1 MRKRIFKITA
11 AALACAAAAGIFLQ
25 TTAVSVQAATNSM
38 PGIDIIVNGNSS
50 EKPFRILE
58 LVDNSDKAEIG
69 YYVSGQEPSVKLYS
83 YTDTAGNVIHFSTL
97 EEGLSQL
104 PEKERKEFAMN
115 VKIAADGSIDE
126 NSSTGIYQ
134 IDRQAAE
141 EDTAPLSYSP
151 YQEKYFLENGDNE
164 KDWTQVELKNSNGS
178 SRADH
183 VEVKGTYVKNQDGTG
198 EYTKE
203 EQQYYPIRKNA
214 DADSSQPE
222 LFRENIENFSFME
235 DEEQR
240 SAYFLEFAEISN
252 DEVNQ
257 AFSSDSD
264 AAKSA
269 QEKIQ
274 AEYDYQ
280 NGRYG
285 FYENV
290 YTDLTEDIAKGIN
303 AGKYSFPGENPD
315 KSAVEGD
322 GSNAV
327 LIQQNNDVSDAADG
341 TTVTDPDHIKDEQKA
356 GTQADPYIYLGEN
369 IEEYPYYK
377 YTLVGDLKYVTDS
390 AKNMTDPDYKPE
402 AGDIVLD
409 DGQYWY
415 LVQDPDHDD
424 QLFQTELSIVTDRQ
438 PVAYEDIAEIPE
450 DFDYNYY
457 YVVKKAWFCCE
468 LSSDGSAGNPSDYQF
483 FGWYYPSYPDG
494 EDMYLPVSEGD
505 GQTATYYIS
514 EAQYTLTPG
523 TGDYDFVP
531 GGNQTQLVQVD
542 HLYYQGG
549 YENHDWL
556 KKYVFHLE
564 KDKYDGF
571 NVQVDTRYAD
581 NMSKPVH
588 ANVSEDQEEED
599 DMDVSS
605 YDLIYVNGQLSDDMA
620 VSIAG
625 AGIPCIINMSNA
637 ENAALKAAF
646 SSSIQADDADGN
658 YVTKK
663 VYVLTNDTASN
674 AGLVNNDF
682 AAVFKDAQT
691 EGFEEITQYIEQE
704 NQYRA
709 LGEDGS
715 KLDPLSSDLS
725 QARAVEYIINYQ
737 YKRNADLKDE
747 INVLQ
752 IMPDVN
758 CEEIDEADIYE
769 WLGCAV
775 KETVTAC
782 CEDKKQDKLAAYM
795 TDGDT
800 STAWFS
806 KRPPDNPTQSDIDKM
821 WAEAHPGETD
831 PMHYITVTFNLPAT
845 VKGLVYTPNPN
856 GYGGGSLKKYK
867 IVFYDQNGKTIDTIE
882 GDTGCTKNNL
892 KTEKKI
898 NFDHSVYNV
907 FEMKIYFVS
916 AYDSAGNTPENK
928 RFNNIYTN
936 CAELKILKEAG
947 TSTGTKVNLTTMTAS
962 EFVGHIDDIASTYDM
977 IYISGK
983 NPDSSKRNTL
993 ITGNDPFRY
1002 VHIGEGELLG
1012 AEVQNDTSNTQYSTI
1027 KSKQEWFVRLLGQL
1041 DTEYVLNSDGT
1052 RKTDAEGHY
1061 YLAPLASYAD
1071 KQSGGYF
1078 RGSGNDM
1085 TPQQC
1090 EELLDFVKSG
1100 YPVVVGTDLV
1110 STDSGSRRVN
1120 ETTVDN
1126 ASYYYEFLNKAL
1138 NYGNFCT
1145 AKELDTGTKD
1155 LIFFANLAKPVIDFQ
1170 EKPKEPPRSGE
1181 SVGGDLD
1188 YIKGELKYQFTIHN
1202 DSDAEPAKTTYDC
1215 KLYLDLNFDGNLS
1228 EKEEQSKY
1236 IVIEDSK
1243 GNVMTQTTDG
1253 DRSFY
1258 ELAEGETYTLTRK
1271 IPEDYYKLITWKLEV
1286 SSNRNSY
1293 VHTSQIGYA
1302 KQKNESGQKQV
1313 IKVLQILPSTSKY
1326 PYSNGTWNLNKD
1338 SKFNQMIKNIEDFD
1352 IQIEQIRAT
1361 DINNKNGSYNTK
1373 EKLEKKLKDV
1383 QMVIMGFDDDYP
1395 DISNANGQVEAILDY
1410 VKKGK
1415 SIIFTHDTTSYMNY
1429 DFYNMHKTMA
1439 VNNASEYDNETKN
1452 ALPHIFYN
1460 QGLIDLGK
1468 GTWGYSLNQLLRAF
1482 VGMDRYSVT
1491 SQDTI
1496 SGSDTTISA
1505 LLKKGKGLTD
1515 GDKVSFEELQK
1526 LAGDIAYTTGEGR
1539 KTSYAQV
1546 QAYTNNLISVK
1557 RVALGASEDLTTTA
1571 SKVNDGAITQYP
1583 YRMGDTISI
1592 AQTHWQWNQLAM
1604 EQDKDINGRSDGKSD
1619 VVVWYC
1625 LANNKLYNQSPNDV
1639 RNNYYFYSRGNVI
1652 YTGVGH
1658 SSVSNEEEI
1667 KLFINA
1673 MVAAANVTAVDPEI
1687 DFVDELNPT
1696 ADIETTRYYA
1706 TDQSS
1711 WTEDEANVLE
1721 NSMDFY
1727 VNVKDYNMV
1736 SADLN
1741 QEDVEKQ
1748 EMTLQFYID
1757 SDNGDEIK
1765 DAPVDTKLADITR
1778 DVESLT
1784 DYDGKTIELG
1794 DDGVFHL
1801 KENSA
1806 FKLTVSDLEQYLR
1819 SSSSSDSGSTNGY
1832 KKDCRLYVKVTST
1845 VYLYGEP
1852 KTSSQW
1858 ASIDLKQRQLF
1869 ELN

>member
-1 MRKRIFKITA
+1 MKNRMKKRIFKGTA
-11 AALACAAAAGIFLQ
+11 AVLTCVAAAGIFFQ

-58 LVDNSDKAEIG
+58 LTDNSENAEIG
-69 YYVSGQEPSVKLYS
+69 YYVSGQEPYVKLYS
-83 YTDTAGNVIHFSTL
+83 YTDADGNVIHFSTL

-115 VKIAADGSIDE
+115 VRLKDDGTIDE
-126 NSSTGIYQ
+126 EASTGILV
-134 IDRQAAE
+134 AE
-141 EDTAPLSYSP
+141 RKKTSEEEAPLSYKD
-151 YQEKYFLENGDNE
+151 YQEKYFLDSSDSEAEWNKVDL
-164 KDWTQVELKNSNGS
+164 KDSSGNSRTDTVQVNGS
-178 SRADH
+178 Y
-183 VEVKGTYVKNQDGTG
+183 VENQDDTG
-198 EYTKE
+198 DYTKE
-203 EQQYYPIRKNA
+203 EQQYYPIRRNVK
-214 DADSSQPE
+214 ADSDQPE
-222 LFRENIENFSFME
+222 LFHENIENFSYSE
-235 DEEQR
+235 DEDVR
-240 SAYFLEFAEISN
+240 GAYFLKFAEVSN
-252 DEVNQ
+252 EEVNK
-257 AFSSDSD
+257 AFD
-264 AAKSA
+264 AENQTEAEEA
-269 QEKIQ
+269 RNQIQ
-274 AEYDYQ
+274 SEYDYK

-285 FYENV
+285 YYENV
-290 YTDLTEDIAKGIN
+290 YTDLTEDIVNHIN
-303 AGKYSFPGENPD
+303 EQNYTFPGEKPD
-315 KSAVEGD
+315 DSNLTDDKAVKLYD
-322 GSNAV
+322 H
-327 LIQQNNDVSDAADG
+327 QMTDAAGDKREAIG
-341 TTVTDPDHIKDEQKA
+341 GIQNPETA
-356 GTQADPYIYLGEN
+356 GTQANPYVYLGDN
-369 IEEYPYYK
+369 IDEYPYYQYQLLGDLSYVQEK
-377 YTLVGDLKYVTDS
+377 ANETHEAGYKVGDII
-390 AKNMTDPDYKPE
+390 ME
-402 AGDIVLD
+402 

-415 LVQDPDHDD
+415 MDEDPNSEET
-424 QLFQTELSIVTDRQ
+424 LIQTELSIVTGRQ
-438 PVAYEDIAEIPE
+438 PVAYEDIAQIP

-457 YVVKKAWFCCE
+457 YVVDQVWFCSE
-468 LSSDGSAGNPSDYQF
+468 LSEGGSETDPSAYQF
-483 FGWYYPSYPDG
+483 SGWYYPIYPSG
-494 EDMYLPVSEGD
+494 EDTYLPVSD
-505 GQTATYYIS
+505 DDVPTYYIS

-531 GGNQTQLVQVD
+531 GGDKAQMVQVD

-564 KDKYDGF
+564 KDAYAGF

-581 NMSKPVH
+581 NISKTVH
-588 ANVSEDQEEED
+588 ANVSEDQEEAND
-599 DMDVSS
+599 IDAAS
-605 YDLIYVNGQLSDDMA
+605 YDLIYVNGQLSDDTA
-620 VSIAG
+620 KSIAG

-637 ENAALKAAF
+637 ENEALKSVF
-646 SSSIQADDADGN
+646 SSSIQTNDADGN

-663 VYVLTNDTASN
+663 VYVLTKDTASN

-682 AAVFKDAQT
+682 AKTFTGTQS
-691 EGFEEITQYIEQE
+691 EGFEEITKYIEQE
-704 NQYRA
+704 NRYRE

-715 KLDPLSSDLS
+715 KLDPLSLDLS

-782 CEDKKQDKLAAYM
+782 CEGKDKEKNKDMFAKYM

-800 STAWFS
+800 STAWWS
-806 KRPPDNPTQSDIDKM
+806 WRPPNNPNQDQLNEM
-821 WAEAHPGETD
+821 WKQGNHGDEK
-831 PMHYITVTFNLPAT
+831 MHYINVEFNLPAT
-845 VKGLVYTPNPN
+845 VKGFVYTPYTS
-856 GYGGGSLKKYK
+856 GYGGGSLKQYK
-867 IVFYDQNGKTIDTIE
+867 VVFYDQDGKTIDTIE
-882 GDTGCTKNNL
+882 GDTGCKSDIPSL
-892 KTEKKI
+892 KAEKKI
-898 NFDHSVYNV
+898 NFKYSVSNV
-907 FEMKIYFVS
+907 YKMKIYFVS
-916 AYDSAGNTPENK
+916 AYDSGNKE
-928 RFNNIYTN
+928 FNTTFTN

-947 TSTGTKVNLTTMTAS
+947 AYTGTKVNLTTMTAS

-983 NPDSSKRNTL
+983 NPDSSKRNKL
-993 ITGNDPFRY
+993 ITGKDPFRY
-1002 VHIGEGELLG
+1002 VHIGEGELLEAG
-1012 AEVQNDTSNTQYSTI
+1012 VENDTSNTQYSTL

-1052 RKTDAEGHY
+1052 RKTDADGNY

-1085 TPQQC
+1085 TPQLC

-1110 STDSGSRRVN
+1110 SADSGSRKVN

-1126 ASYYYEFLNKAL
+1126 ASYYYEFLNNAL

-1155 LIFFANLAKPVIDFQ
+1155 LSFFANLAKPVIDFQ

-1181 SVGGDLD
+1181 SVGEDLD

-1253 DRSFY
+1253 DRSYY

-1302 KQKNESGQKQV
+1302 KQKNASGAKQV
-1313 IKVLQILPSTSKY
+1313 IKVLQILPSTEIK
-1326 PYSNGTWNLNKD
+1326 PTLKGTWDLKND
-1338 SKFNQMIKNIEDFD
+1338 STFKSMIQKIEDFN
-1352 IQIEQIRAT
+1352 IQIDQIWAT
-1361 DINNKNGSYNTK
+1361 DINNKNGQYNTK
-1373 EKLEKKLKDV
+1373 EKLADRLKDV

-1395 DISNANGQVEAILDY
+1395 DISNENGQVEAILDY

-1439 VNNASEYDNETKN
+1439 VNDTSEYDTETKN
-1452 ALPHIFYN
+1452 TLPHIFYN
-1460 QGLIDLGK
+1460 KGLIDKGK

-1496 SGSDTTISA
+1496 GDSGTTVSA

-1515 GDKVSFEELQK
+1515 KKEVSFEELQE
-1526 LAGDIAYTTGEGR
+1526 LAGDIAYTTGGNR
-1539 KTSYAQV
+1539 QTSYAQV
-1546 QAYTNNLISVK
+1546 QAYTNNLISTK
-1557 RVALGASEDLTTTA
+1557 KVALGLGDDLTKTA

-1673 MVAAANVTAVDPEI
+1673 MVAAANVTAVDPEVN
-1687 DFVDELNPT
+1687 FVEELNPT
-1696 ADIETTRYYA
+1696 ADIEKNRYYS
-1706 TDQSS
+1706 TNQSA

-1721 NSMDFY
+1721 KNMDFY

-1757 SDNGDEIK
+1757 SDNGDVIQ
-1765 DAPVDTKLADITR
+1765 DAPVDTKLADIT
-1778 DVESLT
+1778 ENIGTLT
-1784 DYDGKTIELG
+1784 DYNGTTINIS
-1794 DDGVFHL
+1794 DDGLFHL
-1801 KENSA
+1801 KENNA
-1806 FKLTVSDLEQYLR
+1806 FKLTVPEPEQYLR
-1819 SSSSSDSGSTNGY
+1819 ITGSATSDEGNGY
-1832 KKDCRLYVKVTST
+1832 RKDCRLYVKVTST

-1852 KTSSQW
+1852 KTSTQW